1 MRTICS
7 LRYQQRYSLL
17 ESSAKFNVRIYKSLN
32 HNELCVKRKNN
43 DDVDSMDGEND
54 EDLTYLTC
62 VYTKMWEVVAKL
74 REESEMGRAVE
85 KEKMG

>member
-1 MRTICS
+1 MKGG
-7 LRYQQRYSLL
+7 
-17 ESSAKFNVRIYKSLN
+17 A
-32 HNELCVKRKNN
+32 
-43 DDVDSMDGEND
+43 GG

-62 VYTKMWEVVAKL
+62 VYTKLWEVVAKL

>member
-1 MRTICS
+1 
-7 LRYQQRYSLL
+7 
-17 ESSAKFNVRIYKSLN
+17 
-32 HNELCVKRKNN
+32 
-43 DDVDSMDGEND
+43 MDLMEDEND
-54 EDLTYLTC
+54 EDLTFLTC